1 MAKEVDNKQYH
12 TGGWN
17 AHFIMI
23 VCTLLFIVNYM
34 DRQVF
39 SAVLQLM
46 KVDLGLTD
54 AQCGLASTVFLLAV
68 PIFSIF
74 IAYLVDRWSRKKAL
88 GIMALF
94 WSVFTFVT
102 GLSPNFSGLLIS
114 RTLVG
119 VGEAGFVPG
128 GNAMISASY
137 SPESRGKAM
146 GIFNMAIP
154 IGAAIGVMVGGV
166 VAAKYGWRT
175 PFFYFAIPGVLLAIL
190 AFFMKDYKTT
200 DTAGAGGTNRNLGTA
215 LATVLKLRTVR
226 WLYPALGLTV
236 FMSTTF
242 LIWTPAL
249 ITRVLNYDAGQAGML
264 VGYMGLV
271 AIIGYP
277 LGGFLADRWYKKDPK
292 GRMYLAVIANL
303 VGAVLIT
310 AAIFLKL
317 NTIGLI
323 CAFVYS
329 ICVSI
334 AIPAFATVYLDI
346 VPVAHR
352 GISTSL
358 GLVAQYVLG
367 GAWGPLVIGAISDAW
382 GGGGAGLTNAM
393 YICCAVGVIGALC
406 YIMGAKDY
414 ASDAE
419 RVKHEAVLAA

>member
-1 MAKEVDNKQYH
+1 MAQGSDQKQYH

-39 SAVLQLM
+39 SAVLQPM

-54 AQCGLASTVFLLAV
+54 AQCGLASTVFLLAM

-74 IAYLVDRWSRKKAL
+74 IAYLVDRWSRKKSL
-88 GIMALF
+88 GIMAIF
-94 WSVFTFVT
+94 WSIFTFAT
-102 GLSPNFSGLLIS
+102 GLAPNFIGVLIP
-114 RTLVG
+114 RALVG

-137 SPESRGKAM
+137 PPESRGRAM

-154 IGAAIGVMVGGV
+154 IGAAIGVMVGGI

-175 PFFYFAIPGVLLAIL
+175 PFFYFAIPGVILGIL

-200 DTAGAGGTNRNLGTA
+200 DTAGIGGTNRNLGTA
-215 LATVLKLRTVR
+215 MAAVLKLRTVR

-236 FMSTTF
+236 FMSASF

-249 ITRVLNYDAGQAGML
+249 IMRLLNYDAGQAGTL
-264 VGYMGLV
+264 AGFFGLV
-271 AIIGYP
+271 AIIGMP
-277 LGGFLADRWYKKDPK
+277 LGGFLADRWHKKDPK
-292 GRMYLAVIANL
+292 GRMYLAAVANII
-303 VGAVLIT
+303 GAVLI
-310 AAIFLKL
+310 AGAVFLKL
-317 NTIGLI
+317 NTIGIILGFLYGI
-323 CAFVYS
+323 A
-329 ICVSI
+329 VSVS
-334 AIPAFATVYLDI
+334 IPAFATVYLDI

-352 GISTSL
+352 GMSTSL

-367 GAWGPLVIGAISDAW
+367 GAWGPYVIGAISDAW
-382 GGGGAGLTNAM
+382 GGGAMGLSNALL
-393 YICCAVGVIGALC
+393 ICCGVGIIGALC

-419 RVKHEAVLAA
+419 KLKHEAVLAA

>member
-1 MAKEVDNKQYH
+1 MSQQGDQKQYH

-39 SAVLQLM
+39 SAVLQPM

-54 AQCGLASTVFLLAV
+54 AQCGLASTVFLLSM

-94 WSVFTFVT
+94 WSAFTFVT
-102 GLSPNFSGLLIS
+102 GLAPNFIGLLIP
-114 RTLVG
+114 RALVG
-119 VGEAGFVPG
+119 VGEAGFVPA
-128 GNAMISASY
+128 GNALISASY
-137 SPESRGKAM
+137 PPEKRGRAM

-154 IGAAIGVMVGGV
+154 IGAAIGVMVGGI

-175 PFFYFAIPGVLLAIL
+175 PFFFFAIPGVILGIL

-200 DTAGAGGTNRNLGTA
+200 DTAGIGGTNRNLGTA
-215 LATVLKLRTVR
+215 MAAVLKLKTVR

-236 FMSTTF
+236 FMSATF

-249 ITRVLNYDAGQAGML
+249 IMRLLNYDAGQAGTL
-264 VGYMGLV
+264 AGFFGLV
-271 AIIGYP
+271 AIIGMP
-277 LGGFLADRWYKKDPK
+277 LGGFLADRWHKKDPK
-292 GRMYLAVIANL
+292 GRMYLAAVANIVGAALIA
-303 VGAVLIT
+303 GAVL
-310 AAIFLKL
+310 LKL
-317 NTIGLI
+317 NTIGIILGFLYGI
-323 CAFVYS
+323 A
-329 ICVSI
+329 VSVS
-334 AIPAFATVYLDI
+334 IPAFATVYLDI

-352 GISTSL
+352 GMSTSL

-367 GAWGPLVIGAISDAW
+367 GAWGPYVIGAISDAW
-382 GGGGAGLTNAM
+382 GGGGTGLSSALL
-393 YICCAVGVIGALC
+393 ICCVVGVIGAVC

-419 RVKHEAVLAA
+419 KVKHEAVIAA

>member
-1 MAKEVDNKQYH
+1 MSQDGDQKQYH
-12 TGGWN
+12 TGGWS
-17 AHFIMI
+17 AHFVMI
-23 VCTLLFIVNYM
+23 VCTLLFIINYM

-54 AQCGLASTVFLLAV
+54 AQCGLASTVFLLCM

-74 IAYLVDRWSRKKAL
+74 IAYLVDRWSRKKSL

-94 WSVFTFVT
+94 WSVFTFAT
-102 GLSPNFSGLLIS
+102 GLAPNFIGVLIP
-114 RTLVG
+114 RALVG

-154 IGAAIGVMVGGV
+154 IGAAIGVMVGGI

-175 PFFYFAIPGVLLAIL
+175 PFFYFAIPGVILGIL

-200 DTAGAGGTNRNLGTA
+200 NTAGAGGTNRNLGTA
-215 LATVLKLRTVR
+215 MAAVLKLRTVR

-236 FMSTTF
+236 FMSATF

-249 ITRVLNYDAGQAGML
+249 IMRLLNYDAGQAGTL
-264 VGYMGLV
+264 AGFFGLV
-271 AIIGYP
+271 AIIGMP
-277 LGGFLADRWYKKDPK
+277 LGGFLADRWHKKDPK
-292 GRMYLAVIANL
+292 GRMYLAAVANI
-303 VGAVLIT
+303 VGAVLI
-310 AAIFLKL
+310 AGAVLLKL
-317 NTIGLI
+317 NTIGIILGFLYGI
-323 CAFVYS
+323 A
-329 ICVSI
+329 VSVS
-334 AIPAFATVYLDI
+334 IPAFATVYLDI

-352 GISTSL
+352 GMSTSL

-367 GAWGPLVIGAISDAW
+367 GAWGPLVIGAVSDAW
-382 GGGGAGLTNAM
+382 GGGGTGLSNALL
-393 YICCAVGVIGALC
+393 ICCVVGVIGALC

-419 RVKHEAVLAA
+419 KIKHEAVLAA